1 MLKVKLYASLFS
13 AALILTTGCA
23 QEQNQATAPQA
34 LPVKLE
40 TLEQTSLIN
49 SSQFVGSLEA
59 TRTVNLAPRI
69 SGRVLEILVPSGT
82 IVTRGTPLM
91 LLEPEQQ
98 QEEVNAREARVQSAR
113 ADLAATQSQLISAQA
128 QKAEAEANLLRAK
141 AQLENVTANLDLAQ
155 TNFARAQF
163 LVEEGVA
170 SQQELD
176 NRTNEL
182 KTSEANVEA
191 QEKTVSAQE
200 QALEAAI
207 QGIEQ
212 AKANIA
218 RAESQVAAA
227 EGELGVARVSLQDN
241 QVVAPVDGEV
251 GDYIPQAGDFVNV
264 GQVVTTLT
272 DNREFD
278 LRIFVPVEQRSLLK
292 LGLTVEIID
301 GGGTGEGQTG
311 TITFI
316 SPNVDPTTQSI
327 LAKVTFPNDGILR
340 NGQFVTVTII
350 WNEQPGLLVPTI
362 AVSTLGS
369 QRFVFVAEQ
378 GEGDSGLVAKQTP
391 IQVGPIQGQ
400 AYQVISGLEP
410 GDQIAVSRILDL
422 SNGRPIQP
430 DNTQSQAN

>member
-1 MLKVKLYASLFS
+1 MGKIKLYASLFS

-23 QEQNQATAPQA
+23 QEQNQANAPQA

-40 TLEQTSLIN
+40 TLQQTSLIN

-59 TRTVNLAPRI
+59 TNTVNLAPRI
-69 SGRVLEILVPSGT
+69 SGRVLQILVPSGT
-82 IVTRGTPLM
+82 VVTRGTPLV

-98 QEEVNAREARVQSAR
+98 QEEVNAREARVQAAR
-113 ADLAATQSQLISAQA
+113 ADLAATQSQLISAEA
-128 QKAEAEANLLRAK
+128 QKAQAEANLLRAK
-141 AQLENVTANLDLAQ
+141 AELENVNANLDLAQ

-163 LVEEGVA
+163 LVEEGVV

-182 KTSEANVEA
+182 KTSQASVDA
-191 QEKTVSAQE
+191 QLKTINAQE
-200 QALEAAI
+200 QALQAAI
-207 QGIEQ
+207 QGIQQ
-212 AKANIA
+212 AKANIV
-218 RAESQVAAA
+218 RAEAQVGAA
-227 EGELGVARVSLQDN
+227 EGDLGVARVSLNDN
-241 QVVAPVDGEV
+241 QVLAPVDGVV
-251 GDYIPQAGDFVNV
+251 GDYIPQVGDFVNV
-264 GQVVTTLT
+264 GQVLTVLT

-292 LGLTVEIID
+292 LGLLVEIID
-301 GGGTGEGQTG
+301 GGGAGEGITG
-311 TITFI
+311 KITFV
-316 SPNVDPTTQSI
+316 SPNVDQTTQSI

-340 NGQFVTVTII
+340 NGQFVTVRII
-350 WNEQPGLLVPTI
+350 WNEQPGILVPTI

-378 GEGDSGLVAKQTP
+378 ADSGLVAKQTP

-422 SNGRPIQP
+422 SDGRPIQP
-430 DNTQSQAN
+430 DNLQSQAN